1 MIVMKPELS
10 HNQHP
15 SPKST
20 GRFASIST
28 LFLHLNQFVIQQVE
42 RRDPDQME
50 REDQYHVRQI
60 ENQRNSG
67 GRHYS
72 LVTVNKEGETRGDI
86 QLSVHCNVLAFSCFL
101 FESKFVNP
109 FRRAEPPTFTAK
121 DAKELLCQGWRA
133 TGIRD
138 GSHQNRESDKEGKF
152 TLIIFN
158 YVEVWASNLAKVLI
172 VVIIVFLFRL
182 VNGGRQLAP

>member
-1 MIVMKPELS
+1 MLS
-10 HNQHP
+10 NRLKEGIEI
-15 SPKST
+15 KSSE
-20 GRFASIST
+20 RISIFTSDKLKIKET
-28 LFLHLNQFVIQQVE
+28 LA
-42 RRDPDQME
+42 
-50 REDQYHVRQI
+50 ED
-60 ENQRNSG
+60 EG
-67 GRHYS
+67 HYT
-72 LVTVNKEGETRGDI
+72 LVAVNKEGETRGDI

-152 TLIIFN
+152 TLIISD
-158 YVEVWASNLAKVLI
+158 YAEVWASNFAKVLI